1 MDQKEE
7 AGGQGQMWVLAA
19 SESTSWVQ
27 WLTFSKEPGEA
38 AHALVL
44 GKSQLCECWMQSTH
58 RGLGLS
64 HWQLLGERYRC
75 SHGCSTASAAHA
87 LLQAAEKSGSEK
99 LFQTDG
105 RMLRGLHRP
114 AQEQFL

>member
-7 AGGQGQMWVLAA
+7 IGDGGADVGAGCPWKHSSGAVADFQQ
-19 SESTSWVQ
+19 
-27 WLTFSKEPGEA
+27 EPGEA

-44 GKSQLCECWMQSTH
+44 VKSQFCACWMQSTH

-75 SHGCSTASAAHA
+75 SHGCSTALAAHT

-99 LFQTDG
+99 LFPTDG